1 MSPDGG
7 AHGGRDAADKLLD
20 FARRL
25 SAEWSDRALS
35 AQELVDFATQAV
47 PHAAGVGL
55 TLVRSD
61 GQPTTLAASN
71 ELAGQV
77 DAIEYESGEGPCLD
91 AIEYDDVTV
100 ANDLANDERW
110 PKFVERALRET
121 PVRSMFGTRIFI
133 SSTERGALNFYAP
146 EVNAFDELDIGIGA
160 MLSLM
165 ASIALRHSIEQRRR
179 ENLEIALESS
189 RVIGMAMG
197 ILMSSKLLTADQAF
211 GSLRQVSQ
219 DSNRKLR
226 DVAFDV
232 TQTGML
238 TGGRP
243 EDPDSE
249 PDA

>member
-7 AHGGRDAADKLLD
+7 AQGGRDAADKLLE
-20 FARRL
+20 FARRF

-61 GQPTTLAASN
+61 GKPTTLAASN

-77 DAIEYESGEGPCLD
+77 DAIEYDAGEGPCLD
-91 AIEYDDVTV
+91 AIEHDDITV
-100 ANDLANDERW
+100 ANDLASDDRW
-110 PKFVERALRET
+110 PKFVDRAVRET

-133 SSTERGALNFYAP
+133 SGNERGALNFYAL

-165 ASIALRHSIEQRRR
+165 ASIALRHSVEQRRR
-179 ENLEIALESS
+179 ENLEVALESS

-211 GSLRQVSQ
+211 DSLRRVSQ

-226 DVAFDV
+226 DVALDV
-232 TQTGML
+232 TETGML
-238 TGGRP
+238 NDGKR
-243 EDPDSE
+243 EDPKS
-249 PDA
+249 